1 MRVLIV
7 GAGEVGSNIAARLS
21 NVHDIVI
28 VDVDPEVVDRLT
40 YSLDVLAIEGDGS
53 SLGTLREAGIAD
65 TDMLIACTDD
75 DETNLVTCGTAATVS
90 DTFTIARVRKAKFL
104 ETWKNFRGAF
114 GVDVM
119 LATNVLTAASITRV
133 IGLPAALDVDLFA
146 EGIVQTAEFAV
157 TDDSPVANQ
166 TVAEADQWEALTFAA
181 LVRDGGVTI
190 PRGDTV
196 IEESDR
202 VIVIGGPASVE
213 AFAES
218 AAPDDA
224 SKDVDDVVIM
234 GGSELGYQTA
244 TRLVQEGFRPQ
255 LVEQDATRAREL
267 AEKLPRVSV
276 LEQDGTDVEF
286 LTDEHVGQADVVIT
300 TFESDEK
307 NFFVALLAK
316 NLGVNRAIAIVENGS
331 YTEFFEQTGVDVAI
345 NPREETSEEIIRQM
359 QEREVE
365 NLSIIEER
373 QAGVIEIEV
382 GEESVLTNR
391 PIREVVAD
399 LPSGVVIGAIARNDE
414 LVVPRGDTVMAPE
427 DHVVLFVEADA
438 IDEVTAT
445 V

>member
-7 GAGEVGSNIAARLS
+7 GAGEVGSNIAARLAP
-21 NVHDIVI
+21 VHDVVV

-65 TDMLIACTDD
+65 TTMLIACTDD

-119 LATNVLTAASITRV
+119 LATNILTAESIVRV

-157 TDDSPVANQ
+157 TERSPVANQ

-181 LVRDGGVTI
+181 LVRDGAVTI
-190 PRGDTV
+190 PSGETV
-196 IEESDR
+196 IEAGDR

-218 AAPDDA
+218 AAPDDT
-224 SKDVDDVVIM
+224 SKDVDDIVIV
-234 GGSELGYQTA
+234 GGSKLGYQTA
-244 TRLVQEGFRPQ
+244 ALLVERGFRPQ
-255 LVEQDATRAREL
+255 LIEQDATRAREL
-267 AEKLPRVSV
+267 AEKLPKASV
-276 LEQDGTDVEF
+276 LEQDGADVEF
-286 LTDEHVGQADVVIT
+286 LRDENVDQADVVIT
-300 TFESDEK
+300 ALESDEK

-316 NLGVNRAIAIVENGS
+316 NIGANRAIAIVENGS
-331 YTEFFEQTGVDVAI
+331 YTEFFEQAGVDVAI

-373 QAGVIEIEV
+373 QAGVLEVEV
-382 GEESVLTNR
+382 GEESVLTSR
-391 PIREVVAD
+391 PIREAVAD
-399 LPSGVVIGAIARNDE
+399 LPSGVVVGAIARSDE
-414 LVVPRGDTVMAPE
+414 LVVPRGDTVIAPD
-427 DHVVLFVEADA
+427 DHVVLFVEADV
-438 IDEVTAT
+438 IDEVTAI

>member
-1 MRVLIV
+1 
-7 GAGEVGSNIAARLS
+7 
-21 NVHDIVI
+21 
-28 VDVDPEVVDRLT
+28 
-40 YSLDVLAIEGDGS
+40 
-53 SLGTLREAGIAD
+53 
-65 TDMLIACTDD
+65 
-75 DETNLVTCGTAATVS
+75 VS

-181 LVRDGGVTI
+181 LVRDGAVTI
-190 PRGDTV
+190 PRGETV
-196 IEESDR
+196 IEEGDR

-224 SKDVDDVVIM
+224 SKDVDDIVIM

-255 LVEQDATRAREL
+255 LVEQDPTRAREL

-300 TFESDEK
+300 AFESDEK

-391 PIREVVAD
+391 PIREVVED

-414 LVVPRGDTVMAPE
+414 LVVPRGDTVMAPD

>member
-7 GAGEVGSNIAARLS
+7 GAGEVGSNIAARLAP
-21 NVHDIVI
+21 VHDVVI

-40 YSLDVLAIEGDGS
+40 YSLDVLTIEGDGS

-65 TDMLIACTDD
+65 SDMLIACTDD
-75 DETNLVTCGTAATVS
+75 DETNLVTCGTASTAS
-90 DTFTIARVRKAKFL
+90 DTFTIARVRNVKFL
-104 ETWKNFRGAF
+104 ETWENFRGAF

-119 LATNVLTAASITRV
+119 LATNVLTAASIARV
-133 IGLPAALDVDLFA
+133 IDLPAALDVDLFA
-146 EGIVQTAEFAV
+146 EGIVQTAEFAI
-157 TDDSPVANQ
+157 TEESPIANR

-181 LVRDGGVTI
+181 LVRDGAVTI
-190 PRGDTV
+190 PSGETV
-196 IEESDR
+196 IERGDK

-224 SKDVDDVVIM
+224 SKDVDDIVII
-234 GGSELGYQTA
+234 GGSDLGYQTA
-244 TRLVQEGFRPQ
+244 ALLVQRGFRPQ
-255 LVEQDATRAREL
+255 LVERDANRAREL
-267 AEKLPRVSV
+267 AEELPSVSV
-276 LEQDGTDVEF
+276 LEQDGTDIEF
-286 LTDEHVGQADVVIT
+286 LMDEHVGQADVVIT
-300 TFESDEK
+300 ALGSDEK
-307 NFFVALLAK
+307 NFFVALLSK

-331 YTEFFEQTGVDVAI
+331 YTAFFEQTGVDVAI

-373 QAGVIEIEV
+373 QAGVLEV
-382 GEESVLTNR
+382 EVDEESVLTNR
-391 PIREVVAD
+391 PIRESVAG
-399 LPSGVVIGAIARNDE
+399 LPSGVVVGAIARNGE
-414 LVVPRGDTVMAPE
+414 LVVPRGDTVVAPG
-427 DHVVLFVEADA
+427 DHVVLFVEVDA

>member
-7 GAGEVGSNIAARLS
+7 GAGEVGSNIAARLAP
-21 NVHDIVI
+21 VHDVVI

-40 YSLDVLAIEGDGS
+40 YSLDVLTIEGDGS

-65 TDMLIACTDD
+65 SDMLIACTDD

-119 LATNVLTAASITRV
+119 LATNVLTAASIARV
-133 IGLPAALDVDLFA
+133 IDLPAALDVDLFA
-146 EGIVQTAEFAV
+146 EGIVQTAEFAI
-157 TDDSPVANQ
+157 TEESPIANR

-181 LVRDGGVTI
+181 LVRDGAVTI
-190 PRGDTV
+190 PSGETV
-196 IEESDR
+196 IERGDK

-224 SKDVDDVVIM
+224 SKDVDDIVII
-234 GGSELGYQTA
+234 GGSDLGYQTA
-244 TRLVQEGFRPQ
+244 ALLVQRGFRPQ
-255 LVEQDATRAREL
+255 LVERDANRAREL
-267 AEKLPRVSV
+267 AEELPSVSV
-276 LEQDGTDVEF
+276 LEQDGTDIEF
-286 LTDEHVGQADVVIT
+286 LMDEHVGQADVVIT
-300 TFESDEK
+300 ALGSDEK
-307 NFFVALLAK
+307 NFFVALLSK

-331 YTEFFEQTGVDVAI
+331 YTAFFEQTGVDVAI

-373 QAGVIEIEV
+373 QAGVLEV
-382 GEESVLTNR
+382 EVDEESVLTNR
-391 PIREVVAD
+391 PIRESVAG
-399 LPSGVVIGAIARNDE
+399 LPSGVVVGAIARNGE
-414 LVVPRGDTVMAPE
+414 LVVPRGDTVVAPG
-427 DHVVLFVEADA
+427 DHVVLFVEVDA